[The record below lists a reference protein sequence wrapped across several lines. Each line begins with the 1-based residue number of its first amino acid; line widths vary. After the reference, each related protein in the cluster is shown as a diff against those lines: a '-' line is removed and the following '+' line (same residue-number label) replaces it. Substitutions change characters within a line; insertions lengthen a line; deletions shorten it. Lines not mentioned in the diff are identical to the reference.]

1 MVIQSRREGA
11 AQAATP
17 GVHNRLRA
25 GLILTMVLTAGCSS
39 SIYGWQV
46 RTNSS
51 ELSPPF
57 NQTILTQEPVAIF
70 SALAQPG
77 LLGSETGLEAILAHV
92 LKKAAP
98 QFNIIAPKETATL
111 INKNGLADEYTRMR
125 NDALQSQIL
134 DRKSLQKLGAAI
146 RARYVFQPKLT
157 TFMQI
162 MMDRWS
168 FPPIDLKVSRTRS
181 SIMRLSL
188 QLWDMQTGELLWTSV
203 AEATLQSEA
212 IAQDPVHI
220 EDAARVTMGSMIADF
235 MNGKTASSYG
245 PLNQFIDQL
254 IQIPNP
260 ESKRN
265 GEDEPTS
272 QGKP

>member
-11 AQAATP
+11 AQAAAP
-17 GVHNRLRA
+17 GVHNRLCA

-51 ELSPPF
+51 ALSPSF
-57 NQTILTQEPVAIF
+57 NQTMLTQEPVSIF
-70 SALAQPG
+70 AALGQPG
-77 LLGSETGLEAILAHV
+77 LLGSETGLEAILALV
-92 LKKAAP
+92 LKKVAP
-98 QFNIIAPKETATL
+98 QFKVIAPKETATL
-111 INKNGLADEYTRMR
+111 INKNGLADEYARMR
-125 NDALQSQIL
+125 IDALQSQIL
-134 DRKSLQKLGAAI
+134 DYKSLQKLGAAI

-157 TFMQI
+157 TFTQF

-188 QLWDMQTGELLWTSV
+188 QLWDMQTGELLWVSV

-212 IAQDPVHI
+212 IAQDPVYI

-245 PLNQFIDQL
+245 PLNQIIDQL
-254 IQIPNP
+254 IQIPQP

-265 GEDEPTS
+265 GEDEAIP
-272 QGKP
+272 QDNP